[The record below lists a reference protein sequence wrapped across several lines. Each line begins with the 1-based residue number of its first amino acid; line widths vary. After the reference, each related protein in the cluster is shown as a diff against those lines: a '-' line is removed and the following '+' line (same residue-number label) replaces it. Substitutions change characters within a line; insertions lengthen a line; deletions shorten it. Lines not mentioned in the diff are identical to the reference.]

1 MQLTEKYN
9 VGEYHSGGGCMH
21 LWQEVDVSDIYWLIN
36 PTEKIEGEKAPYNY
50 EPSYIPPNDENQLC
64 MFGLDLDYLED
75 EEMLEPIVKILK
87 ENNVVFWRDD
97 EPYNY
102 FIASFK
108 DGYKKMTDINNQILS
123 IK

>member
-1 MQLTEKYN
+1 
-9 VGEYHSGGGCMH
+9 
-21 LWQEVDVSDIYWLIN
+21 
-36 PTEKIEGEKAPYNY
+36 
-50 EPSYIPPNDENQLC
+50 
-64 MFGLDLDYLED
+64 MFGLQLDWLED

-108 DGYKKMTDINNQILS
+108 DGYKKMTDINNQIQS